1 MCLFHW
7 YCRDIVAQA
16 QISLLKN
23 MAWLAIVGVDLAG
36 RYLRAKAD
44 SKAVHSPHDDDDDCR
59 ASYFWRLMPKGSE
72 LTICC
77 GKMCDVQLFIHLFI
91 LVCGHVRTMWW
102 CDGLVCTK

>member
-1 MCLFHW
+1 
-7 YCRDIVAQA
+7 
-16 QISLLKN
+16 
-23 MAWLAIVGVDLAG
+23 
-36 RYLRAKAD
+36 
-44 SKAVHSPHDDDDDCR
+44 
-59 ASYFWRLMPKGSE
+59 LMPKGSE